1 MSKTESS
8 PIYYKGTCTLK
19 ELMELPESSAPSY
32 LVNQL
37 IPEFGI
43 SYLYGHPGMGKTWV
57 VLEIARAVASGDK
70 FVGQIDVKQ
79 GNVLIIDEESGI
91 WQMRQRCKLLGFS
104 KNLPLNF
111 LSQNGFKLDNPSWI
125 DEIVQYIMDNN
136 IKCLILDPFAAVH
149 DCEENSSSEMQKVM
163 TALQQLALAG
173 CSVIFVHHSRK
184 GIGTS
189 GQNTRGSS
197 AILGRADSAIS
208 IDGKTLDGINTI
220 ILQQEKN
227 RCGPK
232 SEPIK
237 LFLIQN
243 EDDKGLT
250 LEYGGHSDKNILKV
264 DTAKTFCLKIL
275 NEESLPRMILQER
288 IVRES
293 KCGVR
298 NAGEAI
304 RLLVSEQKIVY
315 DTKNGK
321 REYKLVH

>member
-1 MSKTESS
+1 MSTTESS
-8 PIYYKGTCTLK
+8 PIYFKGTCTLTQ
-19 ELMELPESSAPSY
+19 LMELPESSAPSY

-57 VLEIARAVASGDK
+57 VLEIARAVASGEK
-70 FVGQIDVKQ
+70 FLSKIDVKQ
-79 GNVLIIDEESGI
+79 GNVLVIDEESGI
-91 WQMRQRCKLLGFS
+91 WQMRQRCQLLGFS
-104 KNLPLNF
+104 KDLPLSF
-111 LSQNGFKLDNPSWI
+111 LSQNGFKLDNPVWI
-125 DEIVQYIMDNN
+125 DEIVQHIIDNN
-136 IKCLILDPFAAVH
+136 IKCLILDPFSALH

-173 CSVIFVHHSRK
+173 CSVIFIHHSRK

-208 IDGKTLDGINTI
+208 VDGRTINGMNTI
-220 ILQQEKN
+220 VLQQEKN

-232 SEPIK
+232 AEPIK

-243 EDDKGLT
+243 DEDGGLS
-250 LEYGGHSDKNILKV
+250 LEYGGYSDRNVLKV

-288 IVRES
+288 IVTES

-298 NAGEAI
+298 NAGDAI
-304 RLLVSEQKIVY
+304 KSLVDEQKIVY
-315 DTKNGK
+315 AMKNGK
-321 REYKLVH
+321 REYKLAS